1 MSAEAT
7 DIAPPPV
14 TPAAAPAPLRIKRLT
29 LTDFRAFPGPAPAHF
44 DLDGKNLLVYGENG
58 AGKSSVF
65 HALSD
70 FFSLKRSRNLRV
82 YKNVFSGEPETSCAV
97 EVEFNDGAPSAKWFM
112 QAGSGAI
119 GAAPLGSHPI
129 GGATSA
135 RERHP
140 ATVAGGNDT
149 RVTQTALRRAALDYR
164 ALLDTNYKQ
173 GDGAINL
180 FDIALEKLL
189 ADFPVTVAGGTTQTI
204 GELWRAVEQAKPA
217 KHTQPALTRVNQAC
231 ANFNNGFNQALTAL
245 HPLIGTLLGDLIG
258 ADVAV
263 APFAFGG
270 ITYTAAYYK
279 RDREIAGRSL
289 TLDVS
294 YRSHQ
299 LSVPQHFLN
308 EARLSALALAIYL
321 AGRLACTPTA
331 TTTALK
337 LLVLDDVL
345 IGLDHSNRLP
355 VLDVLNSKFADW
367 QIVLLTHD
375 RVWFEMARF
384 HLGNTGHWKSLE
396 VFEGEDVVRG
406 IPAPTVRAPGN
417 KAAKASLD
425 QARNFLA
432 NHHVPAA
439 ANYTRAAFELA
450 LKSFCERFGVPV
462 VFKTDP
468 RHLDT
473 EKLLSAVEGWFK
485 AHSAKVCMA
494 GVIERV
500 KLFRKVVLNPYSHA
514 APPNIARAEV
524 EGAIASVDKLLT
536 VIENGGMEGNPIQAT
551 RSLIANAA
559 PSSGDL
565 HAALGYLRVAFSG
578 SLHSFCERKHV
589 DIAFRGQPADTQ
601 TLWRAVL
608 GGQATLFPPPQ
619 NTVPAQIDAESSWLV
634 LPITELAL
642 AAVTQADLVR
652 LVALLAPGNDDRL
665 ILDTI

>member
-1 MSAEAT
+1 MS
-7 DIAPPPV
+7 IQPPV
-14 TPAAAPAPLRIKRLT
+14 PQPAPAAPAPPLRIKRLT

-58 AGKSSVF
+58 AGKSSLF
-65 HALSD
+65 YALSD
-70 FFSLKRSRNLRV
+70 FFSLKRSRNLRA
-82 YKNVFSGEPETSCAV
+82 YKNVFSGEPETACAV
-97 EVEFNDGAPSAKWFM
+97 DVEFNDGVPGAKWFL
-112 QAGSGAI
+112 QASSGAI
-119 GAAPLGSHPI
+119 GTAPSGSHAL
-129 GGATSA
+129 GGTGLA

-140 ATVAGGNDT
+140 AAVSRGGDA
-149 RVTQTALRRAALDYR
+149 RVTQAALRRACLDYR

-180 FDIALEKLL
+180 FEIALERLL
-189 ADFPVTVAGGTTQTI
+189 ADFPVPVAGGVTRTI
-204 GELWRAVEQAKPA
+204 GELWQAVERARPV
-217 KHTQPALTRVNQAC
+217 KHTQAALARVNQAC
-231 ANFNNGFNQALTAL
+231 TDFNNGFNQALTTL
-245 HPLIGTLLGDLIG
+245 HPLVGTLLGDLIG

-289 TLDVS
+289 TLSVS

-384 HLGNTGHWKSLE
+384 HLGNTGRWKCLE
-396 VFEGEDVVRG
+396 VFESEDVARG

-425 QARNFLA
+425 QARTFLA
-432 NHHVPAA
+432 DHHIPAA

-462 VFKTDP
+462 AFKTDP

-485 AHSAKVCMA
+485 AHSAKICMA

-536 VIENGGMEGNPIQAT
+536 VIENGEMEGNPIQAT
-551 RSLIANAA
+551 RSLIANAS
-559 PSSGDL
+559 PPSGDL

-578 SLHSFCERKHV
+578 SLRSFCERKHV
-589 DIAFRGQPADTQ
+589 DIAFRGQTVDAQ
-601 TLWRAVL
+601 TLWQAVL
-608 GGQATLFPPPQ
+608 GGQAMLFPPPQ
-619 NTVPAQIDAESSWLV
+619 NTVPAQIDAERSWLV
-634 LPITELAL
+634 SPITEPAL

-665 ILDTI
+665 ILDTL

>member
-1 MSAEAT
+1 MS
-7 DIAPPPV
+7 IQPPV
-14 TPAAAPAPLRIKRLT
+14 PQPAPAAPATTLRIKRLT

-44 DLDGKNLLVYGENG
+44 DLDAKNLLVYGENG
-58 AGKSSVF
+58 AGKSSLF
-65 HALSD
+65 YALSD
-70 FFSLKRSRNLRV
+70 FFSLKRSRNLRA
-82 YKNVFSGEPETSCAV
+82 YKNVFSGEPETACAV
-97 EVEFNDGAPSAKWFM
+97 DVEFNDGVTGAKWFL
-112 QAGSGAI
+112 QTSSGAI
-119 GAAPLGSHPI
+119 GTAPSGSHAL
-129 GGATSA
+129 GGTGLA

-140 ATVAGGNDT
+140 AAVSSGGDA
-149 RVTQTALRRAALDYR
+149 RVTQAALRRACLDYR

-180 FDIALEKLL
+180 FDIALERLL
-189 ADFPVTVAGGTTQTI
+189 ADFPVPVAGGVTRTI
-204 GELWRAVEQAKPA
+204 GELWQAVERARPV
-217 KHTQPALTRVNQAC
+217 KHTKAALARVNQAC
-231 ANFNNGFNQALTAL
+231 ADFNNGFNQALTTL
-245 HPLIGTLLGDLIG
+245 HPLVGTLLGDLIG

-289 TLDVS
+289 TLSVS

-384 HLGNTGHWKSLE
+384 HLGNTGRWKCLE
-396 VFEGEDVVRG
+396 VFEGEDVARG

-425 QARNFLA
+425 QARTFLA
-432 NHHVPAA
+432 DHHIPAA

-450 LKSFCERFGVPV
+450 VKSFCERFGVPV
-462 VFKTDP
+462 AFKTDP

-524 EGAIASVDKLLT
+524 EGAIASVDKLLA

-551 RSLIANAA
+551 RSLIANAS
-559 PSSGDL
+559 PPSGDL
-565 HAALGYLRVAFSG
+565 HAALGYLRVAFSE
-578 SLHSFCERKHV
+578 SLRSFCERKHV
-589 DIAFRGQPADTQ
+589 DIAFRGQTVDAQ
-601 TLWRAVL
+601 TLWQAVL

-619 NTVPAQIDAESSWLV
+619 NTLPAQIDAERSWLV
-634 LPITELAL
+634 SPITEPAL

-652 LVALLAPGNDDRL
+652 LVALLAPGNGDRL
-665 ILDTI
+665 ILDTL